1 MARQTKTF
9 TGADG
14 TLFHIAARLYGDATE
29 WIRIAQ
35 ANGIIDPMIVGTVT
49 LVIPSKPQTQS
60 GGIPQQ

>member
-1 MARQTKTF
+1 MPSVKTF

-14 TLFHIAARLYGDATE
+14 TLFHIAARELGDATE

-35 ANGIIDPMIVGTVT
+35 ANGISDPRIVGAVT
-49 LVIPSKPQTQS
+49 LTIPDPIPTKT

>member
-1 MARQTKTF
+1 MATVKTF

-14 TLFHIAARLYGDATE
+14 TLFHIAARELGDATE

-35 ANGIIDPMIVGTVT
+35 ANGISDPMITGTVR
-49 LVIPSKPQTQS
+49 LIIPSRSPIKT